1 MRKHM
6 IGRVSEQ
13 ELLRDLLDQARA
25 GHGKFLM
32 IIGEPGVGKSM
43 LLNTLSSYARETD
56 GTVLSGRAV
65 EGAGTF
71 RPLAEALMP
80 PLRAGT
86 LPDAPEL
93 RPYRAAL
100 GRLLPDWATPSVP
113 ETRVDPILVLGEG
126 VLRLLTAL
134 DPEGCVLLLEDLHW
148 ADAETLALLDYLSG
162 AVAAAPLLI
171 AATARE
177 HPSSPALKRLIGAAT
192 SVIALGRLGPEEVDE
207 MIELSGRSLDEPER
221 ELIRHR
227 SEGLPLL
234 VDELL
239 TSVPSDSSDRGAG
252 PPWSVP
258 ASFAAVVES
267 RLDSLD
273 EPGRRVLSAAA
284 TLGVQPDWDLVP
296 AIAGLD
302 GDRAVNS
309 LRRAVRAELLIIDGS
324 VLTWRHAL
332 TREAIWAGL
341 LPPERAVLSRRAAQV
356 LLDRAGPDQELAAA
370 ELLVEAG
377 DSDDGAALLLRIAE
391 RELAVGAL
399 RSAES
404 ILDQVAAT
412 GRFPI
417 ALASDRVEHLALTGR
432 LDQALQIGVAALDGA
447 TGDDHAELCL
457 RLARVAILVR
467 RWGDADAYVA
477 RARRPSD
484 PRSLILLADS
494 AHGAGRIE
502 AAAQFAAR
510 AVELAEQTA
519 DAEIGCEALIVQA
532 RIVRLGDGDRAGELF
547 RRAAELAAEHGL
559 KPWRVEALLGC
570 GTVELLQDENSPT
583 LLEARDLATDLGLL
597 VKATSAELLLA
608 DHRMVVEGPA
618 AVQEAS
624 AFLAERGRLLQLPMF
639 VINGQLFRTTAR
651 AVAGDRAAVAADLD
665 GLPSESELL
674 PEFRAQVEMLWAIVA
689 AVDHDLRAAVGH
701 LNAGVEPLLDHR
713 SVPPLHP
720 FGFWV
725 LMRTVIG
732 DRDDEARAKLRQ
744 SGVSQ
749 RRANAGA
756 LHYADAVAA
765 GRQGDR
771 AGAEQ
776 AYTRGEEALTPV
788 PWWHRFLRLFTLE
801 CAVADGWGDPVPQLR
816 ADLTAFEADG
826 NVRLARFCRDLL
838 RRAGAPT
845 RRGRGDSTVPPALRI
860 LGITSREL
868 DVLTA
873 VTAGRSNAE
882 VAEQLFLSVRTVE
895 THVASLLAKTG
906 VGSRTELRD
915 WHARLTP

>member
-1 MRKHM
+1 MRKQM
-6 IGRVSEQ
+6 IGRASEQ
-13 ELLRDLLDQARA
+13 VLLRDLLDLARS
-25 GHGKFLM
+25 GHGQFLM

-43 LLNTLSSYARETD
+43 LLNRLSSYARETD
-56 GTVLSGRAV
+56 VTVLSGRAV

-86 LPDAPEL
+86 LPDSAEL
-93 RPYRAAL
+93 GPYRAAL
-100 GRLLPDWATPSVP
+100 GRLLPDWASPSVP
-113 ETRVDPILVLGEG
+113 ETSVDPILVLGEG
-126 VLRLLTAL
+126 LLRLLTAL
-134 DPEGCVLLLEDLHW
+134 DPECCVLLLDDLHW
-148 ADAETLALLDYLSG
+148 ADAETLALLDYLSA

-177 HPSSPALKRLIGAAT
+177 HPSSSALKRLIGAAS
-192 SVIALGRLGPEEVDE
+192 SVIELGRLEPKEVDE
-207 MIELSGRSLDEPER
+207 MIELSGRSLDEAER
-221 ELIRHR
+221 ELIRER

-239 TSVPSDSSDRGAG
+239 TVPSNSSDRGG
-252 PPWSVP
+252 GPWSVP

-296 AIAGLD
+296 AIAELD
-302 GDRAVNS
+302 GGQAVTS

-332 TREAIWAGL
+332 TREAIWADL

-356 LLDRAGPDQELAAA
+356 LLDRGGPDQELAAA
-370 ELLVEAG
+370 QLLVDAG

-391 RELAVGAL
+391 RELATGAL
-399 RSAES
+399 RRAES

-412 GRFPI
+412 GRLPTVM
-417 ALASDRVEHLALTGR
+417 ASDRVELLALTGR

-457 RLARVAILVR
+457 RLARVAILLR
-467 RWGDADAYVA
+467 GWDDADAYVA

-519 DAEIGCEALIVQA
+519 DAEVGCEALIVQA
-532 RIVRLGDGDRAGELF
+532 RIVRLSDGDRAGELF
-547 RRAAELAAEHGL
+547 RRAAELAAERGL

-570 GTVELLQDENSPT
+570 GTVELMHDEKSPA

-608 DHRMVVEGPA
+608 DHRMVVEGPG

-624 AFLAERGRLLQLPMF
+624 AFLVERGRLLQLPMF

-665 GLPSESELL
+665 GLPSESALL

-689 AVDHDLRAAVGH
+689 AVDHDLQAAVGH
-701 LNAGVEPLLDHR
+701 LNAGMEPLLDHG

-732 DRDDEARAKLRQ
+732 DRDDAARSKLRQ

-765 GRQGDR
+765 GRHGDR

-776 AYTRGEEALTPV
+776 AYAMGEEALAPV

-801 CAVADGWGDPVPQLR
+801 CAVTDGWGNPVPQLR
-816 ADLTAFEADG
+816 ADLTPFEASG
-826 NVRLARFCRDLL
+826 NEKLARYCRDLL

-845 RRGRGDSTVPPALRI
+845 RRGRGDSSVPPALRT

-882 VAEQLFLSVRTVE
+882 VAKQLFLSVRTVE
-895 THVASLLAKTG
+895 THVANLLAKAG
-906 VGSRTELRD
+906 VSNRTELRD
-915 WHARLTP
+915 WHSRLTP

>member
-1 MRKHM
+1 MRKQM
-6 IGRVSEQ
+6 IGRAAEQ
-13 ELLRDLLDQARA
+13 LLLRDLLDQARS
-25 GHGKFLM
+25 GHGQFLM
-32 IIGEPGVGKSM
+32 IVGEPGVGKSM

-56 GTVLSGRAV
+56 VTVLSGRAV

-80 PLRAGT
+80 PLRAGA

-100 GRLLPDWATPSVP
+100 GRVLPDWAAPSVP
-113 ETRVDPILVLGEG
+113 ETSVDPILVLGEG
-126 VLRLLTAL
+126 LLRLLTVL
-134 DPEGCVLLLEDLHW
+134 DPECCVLLLEDLHW
-148 ADAETLALLDYLSG
+148 ADAETLALLEYLTG
-162 AVAAAPLLI
+162 AVAGAPLLI

-177 HPSSPALKRLIGAAT
+177 HLSSSALKRLIGAAS
-192 SVIALGRLGPEEVDE
+192 SVIELGRLEPTEVDE
-207 MIELSGRSLDEPER
+207 MIELSGRSLDEVER
-221 ELIRHR
+221 ELIHHR

-239 TSVPSDSSDRGAG
+239 TSVPSNSSDCGG
-252 PPWSVP
+252 GSWSVP

-267 RLDSLD
+267 RLEALD

-284 TLGVQPDWDLVP
+284 TLGGQPDWDLVP
-296 AIAGLD
+296 AIAELD
-302 GDRAVNS
+302 GGQAVSS

-324 VLTWRHAL
+324 VLSWRHAL

-341 LPPERAVLSRRAAQV
+341 LPPERSVLSRRAAQI
-356 LLDRAGPDQELAAA
+356 LLDRGGPDQELAAA
-370 ELLVEAG
+370 QLLVDAG

-391 RELAVGAL
+391 RELATGAL

-412 GRFPI
+412 ERFPT
-417 ALASDRVEHLALTGR
+417 ALASDRVELLALTGR
-432 LDQALQIGVAALDGA
+432 LDQALQVGVAALDGA
-447 TGDDHAELCL
+447 IGEDHAELCL
-457 RLARVAILVR
+457 RLARVAILLR
-467 RWGDADAYVA
+467 RWNDADAYVA

-502 AAAQFAAR
+502 AAAEFAAR
-510 AVELAEQTA
+510 AVEHAEQTA
-519 DAEIGCEALIVQA
+519 DAEVGCEALIVQA
-532 RIVRLGDGDRAGELF
+532 RIVRLSDGDRAGELF

-570 GTVELLQDENSPT
+570 GTVELMYDEKSPA

-608 DHRMVVEGPA
+608 DHRMVVEGPG

-651 AVAGDRAAVAADLD
+651 AVAGDRAAVAADLE

-689 AVDHDLRAAVGH
+689 AVDHDLQAAVGH
-701 LNAGVEPLLDHR
+701 LNAGVEPLLNHG

-720 FGFWV
+720 FGFWA
-725 LMRTVIG
+725 LIRTVIG
-732 DRDDEARAKLRQ
+732 DRDEEARSKLRQ

-756 LHYADAVAA
+756 LQYADAVAA

-776 AYTRGEEALTPV
+776 AYAMGEDALASV
-788 PWWHRFLRLFTLE
+788 PWWNRFLRLFTLE

-816 ADLTAFEADG
+816 GDLTAFEAAG
-826 NVRLARFCRDLL
+826 NEKLARFCRDLL

-845 RRGRGDSTVPPALRI
+845 RRGRGDSTVPPALRT
-860 LGITSREL
+860 LGITSREV

-873 VTAGRSNAE
+873 VTAGHSNAE

-895 THVASLLAKTG
+895 THVANLLAKAG
-906 VGSRTELRD
+906 VGNRTELRD

>member
-1 MRKHM
+1 MRKQM
-6 IGRVSEQ
+6 IGRAAEQ
-13 ELLRDLLDQARA
+13 VLLRDLLDQARS
-25 GHGKFLM
+25 GHGQFLM

-43 LLNTLSSYARETD
+43 LLNTVSSYAREAD
-56 GTVLSGRAV
+56 VTVLSGRAV

-86 LPDAPEL
+86 LPDTAEL

-100 GRLLPDWATPSVP
+100 GRLLPDWATRSVP
-113 ETRVDPILVLGEG
+113 ETSVDPSLVLGEG
-126 VLRLLTAL
+126 LLRLLSAL
-134 DPEGCVLLLEDLHW
+134 DPKGCVLLLEDLHW
-148 ADAETLALLDYLSG
+148 ADAETLALLNYLSD
-162 AVAAAPLLI
+162 AVSAAPLLI

-177 HPSSPALKRLIGAAT
+177 HPSSAALKRLIGAAS
-192 SVIALGRLGPEEVDE
+192 SVIELGRLEPQEIDE
-207 MIELSGRSLDEPER
+207 MIELSGLSLDEAER
-221 ELIRHR
+221 ELIRRR

-239 TSVPSDSSDRGAG
+239 TSVPSNSSDRGG
-252 PPWSVP
+252 EPWFVP

-284 TLGVQPDWDLVP
+284 TLGAQPDWDLVP
-296 AIAGLD
+296 AIAELD
-302 GDRAVNS
+302 GDQAVNS

-324 VLTWRHAL
+324 LLAWRHAL

-341 LPPERAVLSRRAAQV
+341 LPPERSVLSRRAARV
-356 LLDRAGPDQELAAA
+356 LLDRGGPDQELAAA
-370 ELLVEAG
+370 QLLIQAG
-377 DSDDGAALLLRIAE
+377 DSDDGAALLLQIAE
-391 RELAVGAL
+391 RELAGGTL

-412 GRFPI
+412 GRFPT
-417 ALASDRVEHLALTGR
+417 ALAGDRVELLALTGR

-457 RLARVAILVR
+457 RLARVAILLR
-467 RWGDADAYVA
+467 RWDDADAYVA

-502 AAAQFAAR
+502 AAAQFAAL
-510 AVELAEQTA
+510 AVKLAEQAA
-519 DAEIGCEALIVQA
+519 DAEIACEALIVQA
-532 RIVRLGDGDRAGELF
+532 RIVRLADGDRAGELF

-570 GTVELLQDENSPT
+570 GTVELMHEENSST

-608 DHRMVVEGPA
+608 DHRMVVEGPD

-651 AVAGDRAAVAADLD
+651 AVAGDGTAVAADLD
-665 GLPSESELL
+665 GLPFESELL

-701 LNAGVEPLLDHR
+701 LNAGVEPLLDHG

-732 DRDDEARAKLRQ
+732 DRDVEARSKLRQ

-776 AYTRGEEALTPV
+776 AYAMGQQALAPV

-816 ADLTAFEADG
+816 ADLTAFEASG
-826 NVRLARFCRDLL
+826 NDKLARFCRDLL

-845 RRGRGDSTVPPALRI
+845 RRGRGDSTVPPALRT

-873 VTAGRSNAE
+873 VTAGRTNAE

-895 THVASLLAKTG
+895 THVANLLAKTG
-906 VGSRTELRD
+906 VGNRTELRD

>member
-1 MRKHM
+1 MRKQM
-6 IGRVSEQ
+6 IGRASEQ
-13 ELLRDLLDQARA
+13 VLLRDLLDLARS
-25 GHGKFLM
+25 GHGQSLM

-43 LLNTLSSYARETD
+43 LLNRLSSYARETD
-56 GTVLSGRAV
+56 VTVLSGRAV

-86 LPDAPEL
+86 LPDSAEL
-93 RPYRAAL
+93 GPYRAAL
-100 GRLLPDWATPSVP
+100 GRLLPDWASPSVP
-113 ETRVDPILVLGEG
+113 ETSVDPILVLGEG
-126 VLRLLTAL
+126 LLRLLMAL
-134 DPEGCVLLLEDLHW
+134 DPECCVLLLDDLHW
-148 ADAETLALLDYLSG
+148 ADAETLALLDYLSA

-177 HPSSPALKRLIGAAT
+177 HPSSSALKRLIGAAS
-192 SVIALGRLGPEEVDE
+192 SVIELGRLEPKEVDQ
-207 MIELSGRSLDEPER
+207 MIELSGRSLDEAER
-221 ELIRHR
+221 ELIRGR

-239 TSVPSDSSDRGAG
+239 TVPSNSSDRGG
-252 PPWSVP
+252 GPWSVP

-296 AIAGLD
+296 AIAELD
-302 GDRAVNS
+302 GGQAVTS

-332 TREAIWAGL
+332 TREAIWADL

-356 LLDRAGPDQELAAA
+356 LLDRGGPDQELAAA
-370 ELLVEAG
+370 QLLVDAG

-391 RELAVGAL
+391 RELAAGAL
-399 RSAES
+399 RRAES

-412 GRFPI
+412 GRFPTVM
-417 ALASDRVEHLALTGR
+417 ASDRVELLALTGR

-457 RLARVAILVR
+457 RLARVAILLR
-467 RWGDADAYVA
+467 RWDDADAYVA

-519 DAEIGCEALIVQA
+519 DAEVGCEALIVQA
-532 RIVRLGDGDRAGELF
+532 RIVRLSDGDRAGELF

-570 GTVELLQDENSPT
+570 GTVELMHDEKSPA

-608 DHRMVVEGPA
+608 DHRMVVEGPG

-624 AFLAERGRLLQLPMF
+624 AFLVERGRLLQLPMF

-665 GLPSESELL
+665 GLPSESALL

-689 AVDHDLRAAVGH
+689 AVDHDLQAAVGH
-701 LNAGVEPLLDHR
+701 LNAGVEPLLDHG

-732 DRDDEARAKLRQ
+732 DRDDAARSKLRQ

-765 GRQGDR
+765 GRHGDR

-776 AYTRGEEALTPV
+776 AYAMGEEALAPV

-801 CAVADGWGDPVPQLR
+801 CAVTDGWGNPVPQLR
-816 ADLTAFEADG
+816 ADLTAFEASG
-826 NVRLARFCRDLL
+826 NEKLARYCRDLL

-845 RRGRGDSTVPPALRI
+845 RRGRGDSSVPPALRT

-895 THVASLLAKTG
+895 THVANLLAKAG
-906 VGSRTELRD
+906 VGNRTELRD
-915 WHARLTP
+915 WHSRLTP

>member
-1 MRKHM
+1 MPKQM
-6 IGRVSEQ
+6 IGRASEQ
-13 ELLRDLLDQARA
+13 VLLRDLLDQARS
-25 GHGKFLM
+25 GHGQFLM

-43 LLNTLSSYARETD
+43 LLNTLSTYARETD
-56 GTVLSGRAV
+56 VTVLSGRAV

-86 LPDAPEL
+86 LPGLAEL
-93 RPYRAAL
+93 GPYRAAL

-113 ETRVDPILVLGEG
+113 ETSVDPILVLGEG
-126 VLRLLTAL
+126 LLRLLTAL

-177 HPSSPALKRLIGAAT
+177 HPSSSALKRLIGAAS
-192 SVIALGRLGPEEVDE
+192 SVIELGRLEPGEVDE
-207 MIELSGRSLDEPER
+207 MIELSGRSLDEAER
-221 ELIRHR
+221 ELIRRR

-239 TSVPSDSSDRGAG
+239 TSVPSDSSDRGG
-252 PPWSVP
+252 GPWSVP

-267 RLDSLD
+267 RLESLD

-302 GDRAVNS
+302 GGQAVNS
-309 LRRAVRAELLIIDGS
+309 LRGAVRAELLIIEGS
-324 VLTWRHAL
+324 VLSWRHAL

-341 LPPERAVLSRRAAQV
+341 LPPERSVLSRRAAHV
-356 LLDRAGPDQELAAA
+356 LLDRGGPDQELAAA

-391 RELAVGAL
+391 RELAAGAL

-412 GRFPI
+412 GRFPT
-417 ALASDRVEHLALTGR
+417 ALASDQVELLALTGR
-432 LDQALQIGVAALDGA
+432 LDQALQIGVAALDSA

-457 RLARVAILVR
+457 QLARVAILLR
-467 RWGDADAYVA
+467 RWDDADGYVA

-519 DAEIGCEALIVQA
+519 DAEVGCEALIVQA
-532 RIVRLGDGDRAGELF
+532 RIVRLSDGDRAGELF

-570 GTVELLQDENSPT
+570 GTVELMHDEKSPA

-608 DHRMVVEGPA
+608 DHRMVVEGPG

-665 GLPSESELL
+665 NLPSESELL

-701 LNAGVEPLLDHR
+701 LNAGVEPLLNHG

-725 LMRTVIG
+725 LIRTVIG
-732 DRDDEARAKLRQ
+732 DRDDEARSKLRQ
-744 SGVSQ
+744 LGVSQ

-776 AYTRGEEALTPV
+776 AYAMGEEALTPV
-788 PWWHRFLRLFTLE
+788 PWWHRFLRLFTLGVR
-801 CAVADGWGDPVPQLR
+801 CGGRLGRPG
-816 ADLTAFEADG
+816 TA
-826 NVRLARFCRDLL
+826 
-838 RRAGAPT
+838 
-845 RRGRGDSTVPPALRI
+845 
-860 LGITSREL
+860 
-868 DVLTA
+868 
-873 VTAGRSNAE
+873 
-882 VAEQLFLSVRTVE
+882 
-895 THVASLLAKTG
+895 
-906 VGSRTELRD
+906 
-915 WHARLTP
+915 TPG

>member
-1 MRKHM
+1 MPKQM
-6 IGRVSEQ
+6 IGRAAEQ
-13 ELLRDLLDQARA
+13 VLLRDLLDQARS
-25 GHGKFLM
+25 GHGQFLM

-43 LLNTLSSYARETD
+43 LLNTLSCYARETD
-56 GTVLSGRAV
+56 VTVLSGQGRRRSGHVPPAGRGVDAAAASRHAARRGRAPSLS
-65 EGAGTF
+65 G
-71 RPLAEALMP
+71 
-80 PLRAGT
+80 RAG
-86 LPDAPEL
+86 
-93 RPYRAAL
+93 AAAARL
-100 GRLLPDWATPSVP
+100 GAPSVP
-113 ETRVDPILVLGEG
+113 ETSVDPILVLGEG
-126 VLRLLTAL
+126 LLRLLTAL
-134 DPEGCVLLLEDLHW
+134 DPAGCVLLLEDLHW
-148 ADAETLALLDYLSG
+148 ADAETLGLLDYLSG

-177 HPSSPALKRLIGAAT
+177 HPSSSALKRLIGAAS
-192 SVIALGRLGPEEVDE
+192 SVIELGRLEPSEVDE
-207 MIELSGRSLDEPER
+207 MIELSGRSLDEAER
-221 ELIRHR
+221 ELIRRR

-239 TSVPSDSSDRGAG
+239 TSVPSNSSDRGG
-252 PPWSVP
+252 GPWSVP

-296 AIAGLD
+296 AIAELD
-302 GDRAVNS
+302 GGQAVNS

-341 LPPERAVLSRRAAQV
+341 LPPERSVLSRRAAQV
-356 LLDRAGPDQELAAA
+356 LLDRGGPDQELAAA

-391 RELAVGAL
+391 RELAAGAL

-412 GRFPI
+412 GRFPT
-417 ALASDRVEHLALTGR
+417 ALASDRVELLALTGR

-467 RWGDADAYVA
+467 RWDDADAYVA

-519 DAEIGCEALIVQA
+519 EAEVGCEALIVQA
-532 RIVRLGDGDRAGELF
+532 RIVRLSDGDRAGELF

-570 GTVELLQDENSPT
+570 GTVELMHDEKSPA

-608 DHRMVVEGPA
+608 DHRMVVEGPG

-701 LNAGVEPLLDHR
+701 LNAGVEPLLDHG

-725 LMRTVIG
+725 LIRTVIG
-732 DRDDEARAKLRQ
+732 DRDEEARSKLRQ

-776 AYTRGEEALTPV
+776 AYAMGEEALTPV

-816 ADLTAFEADG
+816 ADLTAFEAYG
-826 NVRLARFCRDLL
+826 NEKLARFCRDLL

-845 RRGRGDSTVPPALRI
+845 RRGRGDSTVPPALRT

-895 THVASLLAKTG
+895 THVANLLAKAG
-906 VGSRTELRD
+906 VGNRTELRD

>member
-1 MRKHM
+1 MRKQM
-6 IGRVSEQ
+6 IGRASEQ
-13 ELLRDLLDQARA
+13 VLLRDLLDQARS
-25 GHGKFLM
+25 GHGQFLM

-43 LLNTLSSYARETD
+43 LLNRLSSYARETD
-56 GTVLSGRAV
+56 VTVLSGRAV

-86 LPDAPEL
+86 LPDSAEL
-93 RPYRAAL
+93 GPYRAAL
-100 GRLLPDWATPSVP
+100 GRLLPDWASPSVP
-113 ETRVDPILVLGEG
+113 ETSVDPILVLGEG
-126 VLRLLTAL
+126 LLRLLTAL
-134 DPEGCVLLLEDLHW
+134 DPECCVLLLDDLHW
-148 ADAETLALLDYLSG
+148 ADAETLALLDYLSA

-177 HPSSPALKRLIGAAT
+177 HPSSSALKRLIGAAS
-192 SVIALGRLGPEEVDE
+192 SVIELGRLEPKEVDE
-207 MIELSGRSLDEPER
+207 MIELSGRSLDEAER
-221 ELIRHR
+221 ELIRGR

-239 TSVPSDSSDRGAG
+239 TVPSNSSDRGG
-252 PPWSVP
+252 GPWSVP

-296 AIAGLD
+296 AIAELD
-302 GDRAVNS
+302 GGQAVTS

-332 TREAIWAGL
+332 TREAIWADL

-356 LLDRAGPDQELAAA
+356 LLDRGGPDQELAAA
-370 ELLVEAG
+370 QLLVDAG

-391 RELAVGAL
+391 RELATGAL
-399 RSAES
+399 RTAES
-404 ILDQVAAT
+404 ILNQVAAT
-412 GRFPI
+412 GRFPTVM
-417 ALASDRVEHLALTGR
+417 ASDRVELLALTGR

-457 RLARVAILVR
+457 RLARVAILLR
-467 RWGDADAYVA
+467 RWDDADAYVA

-519 DAEIGCEALIVQA
+519 DAEVGCEALIVQA
-532 RIVRLGDGDRAGELF
+532 RIVRLSDGDRAGELF

-570 GTVELLQDENSPT
+570 GTVELMHDEKSPA

-608 DHRMVVEGPA
+608 DHRMVVEGPG

-651 AVAGDRAAVAADLD
+651 AVVGDRAAVAADLA
-665 GLPSESELL
+665 GLPSESALL

-689 AVDHDLRAAVGH
+689 AVDHDLQAAVGH
-701 LNAGVEPLLDHR
+701 LNAGVEPLLDHG

-732 DRDDEARAKLRQ
+732 DRDDAARSKLRQ

-776 AYTRGEEALTPV
+776 AYAMGEEALTPV

-801 CAVADGWGDPVPQLR
+801 CAVTDGWGNPVPQLR
-816 ADLTAFEADG
+816 ADLTPFEASG
-826 NVRLARFCRDLL
+826 NEKLARYCRDLL

-845 RRGRGDSTVPPALRI
+845 RRGRGDSSVPPALRT

-895 THVASLLAKTG
+895 THVANLLAKAG
-906 VGSRTELRD
+906 VSNRTELRD
-915 WHARLTP
+915 WHSRLTP

>member
-1 MRKHM
+1 MRKQM
-6 IGRVSEQ
+6 IGRASEQ
-13 ELLRDLLDQARA
+13 LLLRDLLDQARS
-25 GHGKFLM
+25 GHGQFLM

-43 LLNTLSSYARETD
+43 LLDALSSCARETD
-56 GTVLSGRAV
+56 VTVLGGRAV

-100 GRLLPDWATPSVP
+100 GRLLPDWATSSVP
-113 ETRVDPILVLGEG
+113 ETSVDPILVLGEG
-126 VLRLLTAL
+126 LLRLLTAL

-148 ADAETLALLDYLSG
+148 ADAETLGLLDYLSG
-162 AVAAAPLLI
+162 VLAAAPLLI

-177 HPSSPALKRLIGAAT
+177 HPSSPALKRLIGAAS
-192 SVIALGRLGPEEVDE
+192 SVIELDRLEPREVDE
-207 MIELSGRSLDEPER
+207 MIELSGRSLDEAER
-221 ELIRHR
+221 ELIRRR

-239 TSVPSDSSDRGAG
+239 TSVPSNSSERGAG
-252 PPWSVP
+252 PWSVP
-258 ASFAAVVES
+258 ASFAAIVES

-273 EPGRRVLSAAA
+273 DSGRRVLSAAA

-302 GDRAVNS
+302 GGQAVNC
-309 LRRAVRAELLIIDGS
+309 LRQSVHAELLIIDGS

-377 DSDDGAALLLRIAE
+377 DSDNGAALLLRVAE

-412 GRFPI
+412 GRFPV
-417 ALASDRVEHLALTGR
+417 ALASDRVELLALTGR
-432 LDQALQIGVAALDGA
+432 LEQALQIGVAALDGA

-457 RLARVAILVR
+457 RLARVAILIR
-467 RWGDADAYVA
+467 RWGDADGYVA

-532 RIVRLGDGDRAGELF
+532 RIVRLSDGDRAAELF

-559 KPWRVEALLGC
+559 RPWRVEALLGC
-570 GTVELLQDENSPT
+570 GTVELMHDEKSPA

-608 DHRMVVEGPA
+608 DHRMVVDGPG

-624 AFLAERGRLLQLPMF
+624 VFLAERGRLLQLPMF

-651 AVAGDRAAVAADLD
+651 AVAGDRAAVAADLE
-665 GLPSESELL
+665 GLPFESELL

-689 AVDHDLRAAVGH
+689 AVDHDLQAAVGH
-701 LNAGVEPLLDHR
+701 LDAGVEPLLDHG

-765 GRQGDR
+765 GRHGDR

-776 AYTRGEEALTPV
+776 AYARGEEALTPV

-801 CAVADGWGDPVPQLR
+801 CAVADGWGDPVPLLR
-816 ADLTAFEADG
+816 ADLTAFEASG
-826 NVRLARFCRDLL
+826 NEKLARFCRDLL
-838 RRAGAPT
+838 RRAGAAT
-845 RRGRGDSTVPPALRI
+845 RRGRGDSTVPPTLRSM
-860 LGITSREL
+860 GITSREL

-895 THVASLLAKTG
+895 THVANLLAKAG
-906 VGSRTELRD
+906 VSSRTELRD

>member
-1 MRKHM
+1 MRKQM
-6 IGRVSEQ
+6 IGRASEQ
-13 ELLRDLLDQARA
+13 VLLRDLLDQARS
-25 GHGKFLM
+25 GHGQFLM

-43 LLNTLSSYARETD
+43 LLNRLSSYARETD
-56 GTVLSGRAV
+56 VTVLSGRAV

-86 LPDAPEL
+86 LPDSAEL
-93 RPYRAAL
+93 GPYRAAL
-100 GRLLPDWATPSVP
+100 GRLLPDWASPSVP
-113 ETRVDPILVLGEG
+113 ETSVDPILVLGEG
-126 VLRLLTAL
+126 LLRLLTAL
-134 DPEGCVLLLEDLHW
+134 DPECCVLLLDDLHW
-148 ADAETLALLDYLSG
+148 ADAETLALLDYLSA

-177 HPSSPALKRLIGAAT
+177 HPSSSALKRLIGAAS
-192 SVIALGRLGPEEVDE
+192 SVIELGRLEPKEVDE
-207 MIELSGRSLDEPER
+207 MIELSGRSLDEAER
-221 ELIRHR
+221 ELIRGR

-239 TSVPSDSSDRGAG
+239 TVPSNSSDRGG
-252 PPWSVP
+252 GPWSVP

-296 AIAGLD
+296 AIAELD
-302 GDRAVNS
+302 GGQAVTS

-332 TREAIWAGL
+332 TREAIWADL

-356 LLDRAGPDQELAAA
+356 LLDRGGPDQELAAA
-370 ELLVEAG
+370 QLLVDAG

-391 RELAVGAL
+391 RELATGAL
-399 RSAES
+399 RRAES

-412 GRFPI
+412 GRFPTVM
-417 ALASDRVEHLALTGR
+417 ASDRVELLALTGR

-457 RLARVAILVR
+457 RLARVAILLR
-467 RWGDADAYVA
+467 RWDDADAYVA

-519 DAEIGCEALIVQA
+519 DAEVGCEALIVQA
-532 RIVRLGDGDRAGELF
+532 RIVRLSDGDRAGELF

-570 GTVELLQDENSPT
+570 GTVELMHDEKSPA

-608 DHRMVVEGPA
+608 DHRMVVEGPG

-624 AFLAERGRLLQLPMF
+624 AFLVERGRLLQLPMF

-665 GLPSESELL
+665 GLPSESALL

-689 AVDHDLRAAVGH
+689 AVDHDLQAAVGH
-701 LNAGVEPLLDHR
+701 LNAGVEPLLDHG

-732 DRDDEARAKLRQ
+732 DRDDGARSKLRQ

-776 AYTRGEEALTPV
+776 AYAMGEEALAPV

-801 CAVADGWGDPVPQLR
+801 CAVTDGWGNPVPQLR
-816 ADLTAFEADG
+816 ADLTAFEASG
-826 NVRLARFCRDLL
+826 NEKLARYCRDLL

-845 RRGRGDSTVPPALRI
+845 RRGRGDSSVPPALRT

-895 THVASLLAKTG
+895 THVANLLAKAG
-906 VGSRTELRD
+906 VGNRTELRD
-915 WHARLTP
+915 WHSRLTP

>member
-1 MRKHM
+1 MRKQM
-6 IGRVSEQ
+6 IGRASEQ
-13 ELLRDLLDQARA
+13 VLLRDLLDQARS
-25 GHGKFLM
+25 GHGQFLM

-43 LLNTLSSYARETD
+43 LLNTLSCYARETD
-56 GTVLSGRAV
+56 VTVLSGRAV

-80 PLRAGT
+80 QLRAGT
-86 LPDAPEL
+86 LPDAPGL

-100 GRLLPDWATPSVP
+100 GRLLPDWVTPSVP
-113 ETRVDPILVLGEG
+113 ETSVDPILVLGEG
-126 VLRLLTAL
+126 LLRLLTAL
-134 DPEGCVLLLEDLHW
+134 DPEGCVLLLEDVHW

-162 AVAAAPLLI
+162 AVASAPLLI

-177 HPSSPALKRLIGAAT
+177 HPSSSALKRLIGAA
-192 SVIALGRLGPEEVDE
+192 SLVIELGRLEPGEVDE
-207 MIELSGRSLDEPER
+207 MIELSGRSLDEAER
-221 ELIRHR
+221 ELIRRR

-239 TSVPSDSSDRGAG
+239 TSVPSNSADRGAG
-252 PPWSVP
+252 PWSVP

-273 EPGRRVLSAAA
+273 EPARRVLSAAA
-284 TLGVQPDWDLVP
+284 TLGVQPDWNLVP

-302 GDRAVNS
+302 GGQAVNS
-309 LRRAVRAELLIIDGS
+309 LRRAVRAGLLIIDGS

-332 TREAIWAGL
+332 TREAIWASL

-404 ILDQVAAT
+404 VLDQVAAT

-417 ALASDRVEHLALTGR
+417 ALASDRVELLALTGR
-432 LDQALQIGVAALDGA
+432 LDQALQVGVAALDGA

-457 RLARVAILVR
+457 RLARVAVLVR
-467 RWGDADAYVA
+467 RWNDADAYVA

-519 DAEIGCEALIVQA
+519 DAEVGCEALIVQA
-532 RIVRLGDGDRAGELF
+532 RIVRLSDGDRAGELF

-559 KPWRVEALLGC
+559 RPWRVEALLGC
-570 GTVELLQDENSPT
+570 GTVELMHDEQSPA

-608 DHRMVVEGPA
+608 DHRMVVEGPG

-624 AFLAERGRLLQLPMF
+624 AFLTERGRLLQLPMF

-689 AVDHDLRAAVGH
+689 AVDHDLRAAVEH
-701 LNAGVEPLLDHR
+701 LNAGVEPLLDHG

-732 DRDDEARAKLRQ
+732 DRDDEARSKLRQ

-756 LHYADAVAA
+756 LHYANAVAA

-776 AYTRGEEALTPV
+776 AYAKGEEALTPV

-801 CAVADGWGDPVPQLR
+801 CAVADGWGDPVPPLR
-816 ADLTAFEADG
+816 ADLTAFEAAG
-826 NVRLARFCRDLL
+826 NDKLARYCRDL
-838 RRAGAPT
+838 
-845 RRGRGDSTVPPALRI
+845 
-860 LGITSREL
+860 
-868 DVLTA
+868 
-873 VTAGRSNAE
+873 
-882 VAEQLFLSVRTVE
+882 
-895 THVASLLAKTG
+895 
-906 VGSRTELRD
+906 
-915 WHARLTP
+915 

>member
-1 MRKHM
+1 MRKQM
-6 IGRVSEQ
+6 IGRASEQ
-13 ELLRDLLDQARA
+13 VLLRDLLDQARS
-25 GHGKFLM
+25 GHGQFLM

-43 LLNTLSSYARETD
+43 LLNRLSSYARETD
-56 GTVLSGRAV
+56 VTVLSGRAV

-86 LPDAPEL
+86 LPDSAEL
-93 RPYRAAL
+93 GPYRAAL
-100 GRLLPDWATPSVP
+100 GRLLPDWASPSVP
-113 ETRVDPILVLGEG
+113 ETSVDPILVLGEG
-126 VLRLLTAL
+126 LLRLLTAL
-134 DPEGCVLLLEDLHW
+134 DPECCVLLLDDLHW
-148 ADAETLALLDYLSG
+148 ADAETLALLDYLSA

-177 HPSSPALKRLIGAAT
+177 HPSSSALKRLIGAAS
-192 SVIALGRLGPEEVDE
+192 SVIELGRLEPKEVDE
-207 MIELSGRSLDEPER
+207 MIELSGRSLDEAER
-221 ELIRHR
+221 ELIRER

-239 TSVPSDSSDRGAG
+239 TVPSNSSDRGG
-252 PPWSVP
+252 GPWSVP

-284 TLGVQPDWDLVP
+284 TLGMQPDWDLVP
-296 AIAGLD
+296 AIAELD
-302 GDRAVNS
+302 GGQAVTS

-332 TREAIWAGL
+332 TREAIWADL

-356 LLDRAGPDQELAAA
+356 LLDRGGPDQELAAA
-370 ELLVEAG
+370 QLLVDAG

-391 RELAVGAL
+391 RELATGAL
-399 RSAES
+399 RRAES

-412 GRFPI
+412 GRFPTVM
-417 ALASDRVEHLALTGR
+417 ASDRVELLALTGR

-457 RLARVAILVR
+457 RLARVAILLR
-467 RWGDADAYVA
+467 RWDDADAYVA

-519 DAEIGCEALIVQA
+519 DAEVGCEALIVQA
-532 RIVRLGDGDRAGELF
+532 RIVRLSAGDRAGELF

-570 GTVELLQDENSPT
+570 GTVELMHDEKSPA

-608 DHRMVVEGPA
+608 DHRMVVEGPG

-624 AFLAERGRLLQLPMF
+624 AFLVERGRLLQLPMF

-665 GLPSESELL
+665 GLPSESALL

-689 AVDHDLRAAVGH
+689 AVDHDLQAAVGH
-701 LNAGVEPLLDHR
+701 LNAGVEPLLDHG

-732 DRDDEARAKLRQ
+732 DRDDGARSKLRQ

-776 AYTRGEEALTPV
+776 AYAMGEEALTPV

-801 CAVADGWGDPVPQLR
+801 CAVTDGWGNPVPQLR
-816 ADLTAFEADG
+816 ADLTPFEASG
-826 NVRLARFCRDLL
+826 NEKLARYCRDLL

-845 RRGRGDSTVPPALRI
+845 RRGRGDSSVPPALRT

-895 THVASLLAKTG
+895 THVANLLAKAG
-906 VGSRTELRD
+906 VGNRTELRD
-915 WHARLTP
+915 WHSRLTP

>member
-1 MRKHM
+1 MRKQM
-6 IGRVSEQ
+6 IGRASEQ
-13 ELLRDLLDQARA
+13 VLLRDLLDLARS
-25 GHGKFLM
+25 GHGQFLM

-43 LLNTLSSYARETD
+43 LLNRLSSYARETD
-56 GTVLSGRAV
+56 VTVLSGRAV

-86 LPDAPEL
+86 LPDSAEL
-93 RPYRAAL
+93 GPYRAAL
-100 GRLLPDWATPSVP
+100 GRLLPDWASPSVP
-113 ETRVDPILVLGEG
+113 ETSVDPILVLGEG
-126 VLRLLTAL
+126 LLRLLTAL
-134 DPEGCVLLLEDLHW
+134 DPECCVLLLDDLHW
-148 ADAETLALLDYLSG
+148 ADAETLALLDYLSA

-177 HPSSPALKRLIGAAT
+177 HPSSSALKRLIGAAS
-192 SVIALGRLGPEEVDE
+192 SVIELGRLEPKEVDE
-207 MIELSGRSLDEPER
+207 MIELSGRSLDEAER
-221 ELIRHR
+221 ELIRER

-239 TSVPSDSSDRGAG
+239 TVPSNSSDRGG
-252 PPWSVP
+252 GPWSVP

-296 AIAGLD
+296 AIAELD
-302 GDRAVNS
+302 GGQAVTS

-332 TREAIWAGL
+332 TREAIWADL

-356 LLDRAGPDQELAAA
+356 LLDRGGPDQELAAA
-370 ELLVEAG
+370 QLLVDAG

-391 RELAVGAL
+391 RELATGAL
-399 RSAES
+399 RRAES

-412 GRFPI
+412 GRLPTVM
-417 ALASDRVEHLALTGR
+417 ASDRVELLALTGR

-457 RLARVAILVR
+457 RLARVAILLR
-467 RWGDADAYVA
+467 RWDDADAYVA

-519 DAEIGCEALIVQA
+519 DAEVGCEALIVQA
-532 RIVRLGDGDRAGELF
+532 RIVRLSDGDRAGELF
-547 RRAAELAAEHGL
+547 RRAAELAAERGL

-570 GTVELLQDENSPT
+570 GTVELMHDEKSPA

-608 DHRMVVEGPA
+608 DHRMVVEGPG

-624 AFLAERGRLLQLPMF
+624 AFLVERGRLLQLPMF

-665 GLPSESELL
+665 GLPSESALL

-689 AVDHDLRAAVGH
+689 AVDHDLQAAVGH
-701 LNAGVEPLLDHR
+701 LNAGVEPLLDHG

-732 DRDDEARAKLRQ
+732 DRDDAARSKLRQ

-765 GRQGDR
+765 GRHGDR

-776 AYTRGEEALTPV
+776 AYAMGEEALAPV

-801 CAVADGWGDPVPQLR
+801 CAVTDGWGNPVPQLR
-816 ADLTAFEADG
+816 ADLTPFEASG
-826 NVRLARFCRDLL
+826 NEKLARYCRDLL

-845 RRGRGDSTVPPALRI
+845 RRGRGDSSVPPALRT

-895 THVASLLAKTG
+895 THVANLLAKAG
-906 VGSRTELRD
+906 VSNRTELRD
-915 WHARLTP
+915 WHSRLTP

>member
-1 MRKHM
+1 MRKQM
-6 IGRVSEQ
+6 IGRASEQ
-13 ELLRDLLDQARA
+13 VLLRDLLDQARS
-25 GHGKFLM
+25 GHGQFLM

-43 LLNTLSSYARETD
+43 LLNRLSSYARETD
-56 GTVLSGRAV
+56 VTVLSGRAV

-86 LPDAPEL
+86 LPDSAEL
-93 RPYRAAL
+93 GPYRAAL
-100 GRLLPDWATPSVP
+100 GRLLPDWASPSVP
-113 ETRVDPILVLGEG
+113 ETSVDPILVLGEG
-126 VLRLLTAL
+126 LLRLLTAL
-134 DPEGCVLLLEDLHW
+134 DPECCVLLLDDLHW
-148 ADAETLALLDYLSG
+148 ADAETLALLDYLSA

-177 HPSSPALKRLIGAAT
+177 HPSSSALKRLIGAAS
-192 SVIALGRLGPEEVDE
+192 SVIELGRLEPKEVDE
-207 MIELSGRSLDEPER
+207 MIELSGRSLDEAER
-221 ELIRHR
+221 ELIRGR

-239 TSVPSDSSDRGAG
+239 TVPSNSSDRGG
-252 PPWSVP
+252 GPWSVP

-296 AIAGLD
+296 AIAELD
-302 GDRAVNS
+302 GGQAVTS

-332 TREAIWAGL
+332 TREAIWADL

-356 LLDRAGPDQELAAA
+356 LLDRGGPDQELAAA
-370 ELLVEAG
+370 QLLVDAG

-391 RELAVGAL
+391 RELATGAL
-399 RSAES
+399 RRAES

-412 GRFPI
+412 GRFPTVM
-417 ALASDRVEHLALTGR
+417 ASDRVELLALTGR

-457 RLARVAILVR
+457 RLARVAILLR
-467 RWGDADAYVA
+467 RWDDADAYVA

-519 DAEIGCEALIVQA
+519 DAEVGCEALIVQA
-532 RIVRLGDGDRAGELF
+532 RIVRLSDGDRAGELF
-547 RRAAELAAEHGL
+547 RRAAELAAERGL

-570 GTVELLQDENSPT
+570 GTVELMHDEKSPA

-608 DHRMVVEGPA
+608 DHRMVVEGPG

-651 AVAGDRAAVAADLD
+651 AVVGDRAAVAADLA
-665 GLPSESELL
+665 GLPSESALL

-689 AVDHDLRAAVGH
+689 AVDHDLQAAVGH
-701 LNAGVEPLLDHR
+701 LNAGVEPLLDHG

-771 AGAEQ
+771 AGAAQ
-776 AYTRGEEALTPV
+776 AYAMGEEALTPV

-801 CAVADGWGDPVPQLR
+801 CAVTDGWGNPVPQLR
-816 ADLTAFEADG
+816 ADLTAFEASG
-826 NVRLARFCRDLL
+826 NEKLARYCRDLL

-845 RRGRGDSTVPPALRI
+845 RRGRGDSSVPPTLRT

-895 THVASLLAKTG
+895 THVANLLAKAG
-906 VGSRTELRD
+906 VGNRTELRD
-915 WHARLTP
+915 WHSRLTP

>member
-1 MRKHM
+1 MRKQM
-6 IGRVSEQ
+6 IGRASEQ
-13 ELLRDLLDQARA
+13 VLLRDLLDLARS
-25 GHGKFLM
+25 GHGQFLM

-43 LLNTLSSYARETD
+43 LLNRLSSYARETD
-56 GTVLSGRAV
+56 VTVLSGRAV

-86 LPDAPEL
+86 LPDSAEL
-93 RPYRAAL
+93 GPYRAAL
-100 GRLLPDWATPSVP
+100 GRLLPDWASPSVP
-113 ETRVDPILVLGEG
+113 ETSVDPILVLGEG
-126 VLRLLTAL
+126 LLRLLTAL
-134 DPEGCVLLLEDLHW
+134 DPECCVLLLDDLHW
-148 ADAETLALLDYLSG
+148 ADAETLALLDYLSA

-177 HPSSPALKRLIGAAT
+177 HPSSSALKRLIGAAS
-192 SVIALGRLGPEEVDE
+192 SVIELGRLEPKEVDE
-207 MIELSGRSLDEPER
+207 MIELSGRSLDEAER
-221 ELIRHR
+221 ELIRGR

-239 TSVPSDSSDRGAG
+239 TVPSNSSDRGG
-252 PPWSVP
+252 GPWSVP

-296 AIAGLD
+296 AIAELD
-302 GDRAVNS
+302 GGQAVTS

-332 TREAIWAGL
+332 TREAIWADL

-356 LLDRAGPDQELAAA
+356 LLDRGGPDQELAAA
-370 ELLVEAG
+370 QLLVDAG

-391 RELAVGAL
+391 RELATGAL
-399 RSAES
+399 RTAES

-412 GRFPI
+412 GRFPTVM
-417 ALASDRVEHLALTGR
+417 ASDRVELLALTGR

-457 RLARVAILVR
+457 RLARVAILLR
-467 RWGDADAYVA
+467 RWDDADAYVA

-519 DAEIGCEALIVQA
+519 DAEVGCEALIVQA
-532 RIVRLGDGDRAGELF
+532 RIVRLSDGDRAGELF

-570 GTVELLQDENSPT
+570 GTVELMHDEKSLA

-608 DHRMVVEGPA
+608 DHRMVVEGPG

-624 AFLAERGRLLQLPMF
+624 AFLVERGRLLQLPMF

-651 AVAGDRAAVAADLD
+651 AVAGDRAAVAADLE
-665 GLPSESELL
+665 GLPAESELL

-689 AVDHDLRAAVGH
+689 AVDHDLQAAVGH
-701 LNAGVEPLLDHR
+701 LNAGVEPLLDHG

-732 DRDDEARAKLRQ
+732 DRDDAARSKLRQ

-765 GRQGDR
+765 GRHGDR

-776 AYTRGEEALTPV
+776 AYAMGEEALAPV

-801 CAVADGWGDPVPQLR
+801 CAVTDGWGNPVPQLR
-816 ADLTAFEADG
+816 ADLTAFEASG
-826 NVRLARFCRDLL
+826 NEKLARYCRDLL

-845 RRGRGDSTVPPALRI
+845 RRGRGDSSVPPALRT

-895 THVASLLAKTG
+895 THVANLLAKAG
-906 VGSRTELRD
+906 VGNRTELRD

>member
-1 MRKHM
+1 MRKQM
-6 IGRVSEQ
+6 IGRASEQ
-13 ELLRDLLDQARA
+13 VLLRDLLDQARS
-25 GHGKFLM
+25 GHGQFLM

-43 LLNTLSSYARETD
+43 LLNRLSSYARETD
-56 GTVLSGRAV
+56 VTVLSGRAV

-86 LPDAPEL
+86 LPDSAEL
-93 RPYRAAL
+93 GPYRAAL
-100 GRLLPDWATPSVP
+100 GRLLPDWASPSVP
-113 ETRVDPILVLGEG
+113 ETSVDPILVLGEG
-126 VLRLLTAL
+126 LLRLLTAL
-134 DPEGCVLLLEDLHW
+134 DPECCVLLLDDLHW
-148 ADAETLALLDYLSG
+148 ADAETLALLDYLSA

-177 HPSSPALKRLIGAAT
+177 HPSSSALKRLIGAA
-192 SVIALGRLGPEEVDE
+192 SFVIELGRLEPKEVDE
-207 MIELSGRSLDEPER
+207 MIDLSGRSLDEAER
-221 ELIRHR
+221 ELIRGR

-239 TSVPSDSSDRGAG
+239 TVPSNSSDRGG
-252 PPWSVP
+252 GPWSVP

-296 AIAGLD
+296 AIAELD
-302 GDRAVNS
+302 GGQAVTS

-332 TREAIWAGL
+332 TRDAIWADL
-341 LPPERAVLSRRAAQV
+341 SPPERAVLSRRAAQV
-356 LLDRAGPDQELAAA
+356 LLDRGGPDQELAAA
-370 ELLVEAG
+370 QLLVDAG

-391 RELAVGAL
+391 RELATGAL
-399 RSAES
+399 RRAES

-412 GRFPI
+412 GRFPTVM
-417 ALASDRVEHLALTGR
+417 ASDRVELLALTGR

-457 RLARVAILVR
+457 RLARVAILLR
-467 RWGDADAYVA
+467 RWDDADAYVA

-519 DAEIGCEALIVQA
+519 DADVGCEALIVQA
-532 RIVRLGDGDRAGELF
+532 RIVRLSDGDRAGELF

-570 GTVELLQDENSPT
+570 GTVELMHDEKSPA
-583 LLEARDLATDLGLL
+583 LLKARDLATDLGLL

-608 DHRMVVEGPA
+608 DHRMVVEGPG

-651 AVAGDRAAVAADLD
+651 AVVGDRAAVAADLA
-665 GLPSESELL
+665 GLPSESALL

-689 AVDHDLRAAVGH
+689 AVDHDLQAAVGH
-701 LNAGVEPLLDHR
+701 LNAGVEPLLDHG

-732 DRDDEARAKLRQ
+732 DRDDGARSKLRQ

-776 AYTRGEEALTPV
+776 AYAMGEEALTPV

-801 CAVADGWGDPVPQLR
+801 CAVTDGWGNPVPQLR
-816 ADLTAFEADG
+816 ADLTAFEASG
-826 NVRLARFCRDLL
+826 NEKLARYCRDLL

-845 RRGRGDSTVPPALRI
+845 RRGRGDSSVPPALRT

-895 THVASLLAKTG
+895 THVANLLAKAG
-906 VGSRTELRD
+906 VGNRTELRD
-915 WHARLTP
+915 WHSRLTP

>member
-1 MRKHM
+1 MRKQM
-6 IGRVSEQ
+6 IGRASEQ
-13 ELLRDLLDQARA
+13 VLLRDLLDQARS
-25 GHGKFLM
+25 GHGQFLM

-43 LLNTLSSYARETD
+43 LLNTLSSYAREAD
-56 GTVLSGRAV
+56 VTVLSGRAV

-86 LPDAPEL
+86 LPDSAEL
-93 RPYRAAL
+93 GPYRAAL
-100 GRLLPDWATPSVP
+100 GRLLPDWASPSVP
-113 ETRVDPILVLGEG
+113 ETSVDPILVLGEG
-126 VLRLLTAL
+126 LLRLLTAL
-134 DPEGCVLLLEDLHW
+134 DPECCVLLLDDLHW
-148 ADAETLALLDYLSG
+148 ADAETLALLDYLSA

-177 HPSSPALKRLIGAAT
+177 HPSSSALKRLIGAAS
-192 SVIALGRLGPEEVDE
+192 SVIELGRLEPKDVDE
-207 MIELSGRSLDEPER
+207 MIELSGRSLDEAER
-221 ELIRHR
+221 ELIRGR

-239 TSVPSDSSDRGAG
+239 TVPSNSSDRGG
-252 PPWSVP
+252 GPWSVP

-296 AIAGLD
+296 AIAELD
-302 GDRAVNS
+302 GGQAVNS

-332 TREAIWAGL
+332 TREAIWADL

-356 LLDRAGPDQELAAA
+356 LLDRGGPDQELAAA
-370 ELLVEAG
+370 QLLVDAG

-391 RELAVGAL
+391 RELATGAL
-399 RSAES
+399 RRAES

-412 GRFPI
+412 GRFPTVM
-417 ALASDRVEHLALTGR
+417 ASDRVELLALTGR

-457 RLARVAILVR
+457 RLARVAILLR
-467 RWGDADAYVA
+467 RWDDADAYVA

-519 DAEIGCEALIVQA
+519 EAEVGCEALIVQA
-532 RIVRLGDGDRAGELF
+532 RIMRLSDGGRAGELF

-570 GTVELLQDENSPT
+570 GTVELMHDEKSPA

-608 DHRMVVEGPA
+608 DHRMVVEGPG

-665 GLPSESELL
+665 GLPSESALL

-689 AVDHDLRAAVGH
+689 AVDHDLQAAVGH
-701 LNAGVEPLLDHR
+701 LNAGVEPLLDHG

-776 AYTRGEEALTPV
+776 AYAMGEEALTPV

-801 CAVADGWGDPVPQLR
+801 CAVTDGWGNPVPQLR
-816 ADLTAFEADG
+816 ADLTAFEASG
-826 NVRLARFCRDLL
+826 NEKLARYCRDLL

-845 RRGRGDSTVPPALRI
+845 RRGRGDSSVPPALRT

-895 THVASLLAKTG
+895 THVANLLAKAG
-906 VGSRTELRD
+906 VGNRTELRD
-915 WHARLTP
+915 WHSRLTP

>member
-1 MRKHM
+1 MPKQM
-6 IGRVSEQ
+6 IGRASEQ
-13 ELLRDLLDQARA
+13 VLLRDLLDRTRS
-25 GHGKFLM
+25 GHGQFVM
-32 IIGEPGVGKSM
+32 IIGEPGVGKST
-43 LLNTLSSYARETD
+43 LLNALSSYARETD
-56 GTVLSGRAV
+56 ATVLSGRAV

-86 LPDAPEL
+86 LPEGAEL

-100 GRLLPDWATPSVP
+100 GRLLPDWATPSAT
-113 ETRVDPILVLGEG
+113 EASVDPILVLGEG
-126 VLRLLTAL
+126 LLRLLTAL
-134 DPEGCVLLLEDLHW
+134 NPKGCVLLLEDLHW
-148 ADAETLALLDYLSG
+148 ADAETLALLDYLSD

-177 HPSSPALKRLIGAAT
+177 HPSSSALKRLIGAAS
-192 SVIALGRLGPEEVDE
+192 SVIRLGRLEPTEVDE
-207 MIELSGRSLDEPER
+207 MIKLSGRLLDEAER
-221 ELIRHR
+221 ELIRRR

-239 TSVPSDSSDRGAG
+239 ASLPSNSSDRGG
-252 PPWSVP
+252 GPWSVP

-273 EPGRRVLSAAA
+273 EPGRRVLFAAA

-296 AIAGLD
+296 AIAELD
-302 GDRAVNS
+302 GGQAVTA
-309 LRRAVRAELLIIDGS
+309 LRRAVRAELLITDGS

-332 TREAIWAGL
+332 TREAILAGL
-341 LPPERAVLSRRAAQV
+341 LPPERSALSRRAAQV
-356 LLDRAGPDQELAAA
+356 LLDRGGADQELAAA
-370 ELLVEAG
+370 QLLVEGG

-391 RELAVGAL
+391 RELAAGAL

-412 GRFPI
+412 GRFPT
-417 ALASDRVEHLALTGR
+417 ALASDRVELLALTGR
-432 LDQALQIGVAALDGA
+432 LEQAIQTGTAALDDA

-457 RLARVAILVR
+457 RLARAAILLR
-467 RWGDADAYVA
+467 RWDDADAYVA
-477 RARRPSD
+477 RARRPND

-494 AHGAGRIE
+494 AHGAGRV
-502 AAAQFAAR
+502 AAASQFAAR

-519 DAEIGCEALIVQA
+519 DAEVGCEALIVQA
-532 RIVRLGDGDRAGELF
+532 RIVRLSDGDRAGELF

-559 KPWRVEALLGC
+559 RPWRVEALLGC
-570 GTVELLQDENSPT
+570 GTVELMHSEKSSA

-608 DHRMVVEGPA
+608 DHRMVVDGPDSVLETS
-618 AVQEAS
+618 AV
-624 AFLAERGRLLQLPMF
+624 LAERGRLLQLPMF
-639 VINGQLFRTTAR
+639 VINGQLFRATSR
-651 AVAGDRAAVAADLD
+651 AVAGDRTGVAADLD
-665 GLPSESELL
+665 GLTSDSELS
-674 PEFRAQVEMLWAIVA
+674 PEFRAQLEMPWAILA
-689 AVDHDLRAAVGH
+689 AVDHDLRAAAAH
-701 LNAGVEPLLDHR
+701 LDSGVEPMLNHG

-725 LMRTVIG
+725 LMRAIVG
-732 DRDDEARAKLRQ
+732 DRDSEARSKLRQ

-756 LHYADAVAA
+756 LHYADAVAF

-771 AGAEQ
+771 AGAER
-776 AYTRGEEALTPV
+776 AYALGEEALTPV

-801 CAVADGWGDPVPQLR
+801 RALADGWGDPVPQLR
-816 ADLTAFEADG
+816 ADLTAFEASG
-826 NVRLARFCRDLL
+826 NDKLARFCRDLL

-845 RRGRGDSTVPPALRI
+845 RRGRGDSTVPPALRT

-895 THVASLLAKTG
+895 THVASLLAKAG
-906 VGSRTELRD
+906 VSNRTELRD
-915 WHARLTP
+915 WYARLTQ

>member
-1 MRKHM
+1 MRKQM
-6 IGRVSEQ
+6 IGRASEQ
-13 ELLRDLLDQARA
+13 VLLRDLLDQARS
-25 GHGKFLM
+25 GHGQFLM

-43 LLNTLSSYARETD
+43 LLNTLSSYAREAD
-56 GTVLSGRAV
+56 VTVLSGRAV

-71 RPLAEALMP
+71 RPVAEALMP

-86 LPDAPEL
+86 LPDAPGL

-100 GRLLPDWATPSVP
+100 GRLLPDWASPSVP
-113 ETRVDPILVLGEG
+113 ETSVDPILVLGEG
-126 VLRLLTAL
+126 LLRLLTAL
-134 DPEGCVLLLEDLHW
+134 DPDGCVLLFEDLHW

-177 HPSSPALKRLIGAAT
+177 LPSSLALQRLIRAA
-192 SVIALGRLGPEEVDE
+192 SSAIKLGRLEPREVDE
-207 MIELSGRSLDEPER
+207 MIELSGRSLDEAER
-221 ELIRHR
+221 ELIRRR

-239 TSVPSDSSDRGAG
+239 TSAPSDSSDRRGE
-252 PPWSVP
+252 PWFVP

-284 TLGVQPDWDLVP
+284 TLGVQPDWDLIP

-302 GDRAVNS
+302 GGQAVNS

-324 VLTWRHAL
+324 LLTWRHAL
-332 TREAIWAGL
+332 IREAIWAGL
-341 LPPERAVLSRRAAQV
+341 LPPERSVLSRRAARV
-356 LLDRAGPDQELAAA
+356 LLDRGGPDQELPAA

-377 DSDDGAALLLRIAE
+377 DFDDGAALLLRIAK
-391 RELAVGAL
+391 RELAAGAL

-412 GRFPI
+412 ARFPT
-417 ALASDRVEHLALTGR
+417 ALASERVELLALTGR

-457 RLARVAILVR
+457 RLARTAILLR
-467 RWGDADAYVA
+467 RWDDANAYVA
-477 RARRPSD
+477 RARRPND

-519 DAEIGCEALIVQA
+519 DAEVGCEALIVQA
-532 RIVRLGDGDRAGELF
+532 RIVRLSDGGRAGRLF

-559 KPWRVEALLGC
+559 KHWRVEALLGC
-570 GTVELLQDENSPT
+570 GTVELMHDERSPT

-608 DHRMVVEGPA
+608 DHRMVVEGPG

-624 AFLAERGRLLQLPMF
+624 VFLAERGRLLQLPMF
-639 VINGQLFRTTAR
+639 LINGQLFRTTAR
-651 AVAGDRAAVAADLD
+651 AVAGDRAAVAADLEE
-665 GLPSESELL
+665 LPAESELL

-689 AVDHDLRAAVGH
+689 AVDHDLRTAVGH
-701 LNAGVEPLLDHR
+701 LNAGVEPLLDHG

-732 DRDDEARAKLRQ
+732 DRDDEARSKLRQ
-744 SGVSQ
+744 SGVPSAARTRVLCTTPTPWLPVGRATEPEPSRPTQ
-749 RRANAGA
+749 R
-756 LHYADAVAA
+756 
-765 GRQGDR
+765 
-771 AGAEQ
+771 E
-776 AYTRGEEALTPV
+776 
-788 PWWHRFLRLFTLE
+788 
-801 CAVADGWGDPVPQLR
+801 
-816 ADLTAFEADG
+816 
-826 NVRLARFCRDLL
+826 
-838 RRAGAPT
+838 RRP
-845 RRGRGDSTVPPALRI
+845 
-860 LGITSREL
+860 
-868 DVLTA
+868 
-873 VTAGRSNAE
+873 
-882 VAEQLFLSVRTVE
+882 
-895 THVASLLAKTG
+895 
-906 VGSRTELRD
+906 
-915 WHARLTP
+915 